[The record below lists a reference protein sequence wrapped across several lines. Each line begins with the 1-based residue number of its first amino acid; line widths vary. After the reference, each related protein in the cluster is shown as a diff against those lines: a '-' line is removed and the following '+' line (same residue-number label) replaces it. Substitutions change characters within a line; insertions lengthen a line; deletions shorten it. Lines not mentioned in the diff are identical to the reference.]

1 MVWFQFCQQ
10 GHTMQ
15 KKCNKCDTT
24 KHIDD
29 FNSKKN
35 GKFGKESVCKQCRKI
50 YQQNYRLNNKDKI
63 HKGNREYEQRN
74 KTKIAIRKKKYR
86 ENNKEKILE
95 RNKKWK
101 HKKYHSDINYRIECI
116 LRARLHKTL
125 SSNKKLDK
133 TLSLLGCSINEF
145 KKHIE
150 KQFKEG
156 MSWDNWSHETWH
168 IDHIKSIS
176 SYDLSDPEQR
186 RECFHY
192 TNLQPL
198 SAFENLRKQ
207 KKRFSS
213 P

>member
-1 MVWFQFCQQ
+1 
-10 GHTMQ
+10 MQ
-15 KKCNKCDTT
+15 KKCHKCD
-24 KHIDD
+24 KNKNIDD
-29 FNSKKN
+29 FNNQKN
-35 GKFGKESVCKQCRKI
+35 GKFGKESVCRECRKI

-74 KTKIAIRKKKYR
+74 KTKIALRKKKYR

-150 KQFKEG
+150 QQFKEG

-176 SYDLSDPEQR
+176 SYDLSDPEQQK
-186 RECFHY
+186 ECFHY